1 MIFNKAIRN
10 VNYQDI
16 LDLINRTEEESF
28 LLDYK
33 RDLNYSSQPEK
44 KELCKDVSSFAN
56 SKGGV
61 LIYGIDQDR
70 VGNSPPRPKTDIP
83 PIGVEN
89 LNLVS
94 AEK

>member
-1 MIFNKAIRN
+1 MEIILLGRLIMIFNKALRN

-16 LDLINRTEEESF
+16 LDLITRREEESF

-33 RDLNYSSQPEK
+33 REINYSSPADK

-61 LIYGIDQDR
+61 LIYGIDQE
-70 VGNSPPRPKTDIP
+70 VNINSPPKPKTDIP
-83 PIGVEN
+83 P
-89 LNLVS
+89 
-94 AEK
+94 